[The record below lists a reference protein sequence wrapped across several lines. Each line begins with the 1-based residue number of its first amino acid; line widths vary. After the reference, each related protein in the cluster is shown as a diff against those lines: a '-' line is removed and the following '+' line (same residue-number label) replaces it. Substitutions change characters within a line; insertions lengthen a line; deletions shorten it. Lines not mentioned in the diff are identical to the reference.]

1 MRMREKLIKLLNLKL
16 YKDIIVKKKEVEE
29 KVTKYNLNQFEE
41 DLIKMESYGINSKDD
56 LITIDYILKYIDFN
70 IHYYNLIPK
79 M

>member
-16 YKDIIVKKKEVEE
+16 YKDIIVKKKEVEQ

-41 DLIKMESYGINSKDD
+41 DLIKMESYGIRSKDD
-56 LITIDYILKYIDFN
+56 LITIDYILKYIEFN
-70 IHYYNLIPK
+70 IHYYNLIPN